1 VSTAPRRAHRG
12 DLLPLLALITEFYE
26 IDAHEYDEE
35 RIVPALEPMLLDDA
49 LGQVWVL
56 EDESRRLD
64 GYLIVTWTWSL
75 ESGGRDCIVDEIY
88 VREPGHGPGAR
99 LLEHGLAEAVAF
111 GARAAFLETEAPNDA
126 ARRFYVRHGFVAED
140 SIWMSTPIPRTS

>member
-1 VSTAPRRAHRG
+1 VSDAPRRAHTG
-12 DLLPLLALITEFYE
+12 DLRPLLALIAEFYE
-26 IDAHEYDEE
+26 IDVHDYDEE
-35 RIVPALEPMLLDDA
+35 RIIPALEPMLVDDA

-56 EDESRRLD
+56 EDESMRLT

-88 VREPGHGPGAR
+88 VRETGHGNGAR
-99 LLEHGLAEAVAF
+99 LLEHGLAEAVSF

-126 ARRFYVRHGFVAED
+126 ARRFYLRHGFVAED
-140 SIWMSTPIPRTS
+140 SIWMSTPLRPK

>member
-1 VSTAPRRAHRG
+1 VSNAPRRANAG
-12 DLLPLLALITEFYE
+12 DLRPLLGLIAEFYE
-26 IDAHEYDEE
+26 LDVHPYDEN
-35 RIVPALEPMLLDDA
+35 RIIPALEPMLVDDA

-56 EDESRRLD
+56 EDESLRLD

-88 VREPGHGPGAR
+88 VRETGHGHGAR
-99 LLEHGLAEAVAF
+99 LLERGLKEAVAF

-126 ARRFYVRHGFVAED
+126 ARRFYARHGFEAED
-140 SIWMSTPIPRTS
+140 SIWMSTPLRAK